1 MATGYRIRL
10 TAEQQAEWHRRWW
23 AAGTA
28 PAERERLEM
37 VRLSSHD
44 HSVPWIADRM
54 GRHEQTVRRAVTR
67 FLAQGFAGL
76 ADRPRSGRPPT
87 LTAAHL
93 AAVEAHLDAAA
104 ARGETWTSPRLA
116 TWLAETH
123 GVRVNHEYLGAR
135 LRARKYRWKR
145 TKRSVRHKADPVLQA
160 QAKAALEVLTS

>member
-1 MATGYRIRL
+1 
-10 TAEQQAEWHRRWW
+10 
-23 AAGTA
+23 
-28 PAERERLEM
+28 
-37 VRLSSHD
+37 V
-44 HSVPWIADRM
+44 
-54 GRHEQTVRRAVTR
+54 VTR

-104 ARGETWTSPRLA
+104 AAGETRTSPQVA

-145 TKRSVRHKADPVLQA
+145 TQRRVRHKADPRLQA
-160 QAKAALEVLTS
+160 QAKADLEALTR

>member
-1 MATGYRIRL
+1 MATGYRIWL

-44 HSVPWIADRM
+44 HSVPWIAGRL
-54 GRHEQTVRRAVTR
+54 GRHEQTVRRVVTR

-116 TWLAETH
+116 TWLAETR

-145 TKRSVRHKADPVLQA
+145 TKRSVRHKADPALQA
-160 QAKAALEVLTS
+160 QAQADLEGLTA